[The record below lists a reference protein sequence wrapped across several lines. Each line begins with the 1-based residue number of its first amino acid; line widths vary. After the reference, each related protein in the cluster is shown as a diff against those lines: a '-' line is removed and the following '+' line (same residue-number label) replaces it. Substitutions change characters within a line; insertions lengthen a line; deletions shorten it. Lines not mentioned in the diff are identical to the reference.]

1 MIIVFGLSQVN
12 YSNSFLFWNFLAE
25 TKYNDMLCRMPVF
38 SLHEKKMWIKLKILF
53 NLPLPIRNHFYKGR
67 RLTFS
72 KHWFCKSC
80 YNVFD
85 LKPWSKYKKLSF
97 SDLCCPICSSKS
109 FYSGTEISKAIID
122 KKSTADILEIIKK
135 LKNEFIKH
143 EQFK

>member
-1 MIIVFGLSQVN
+1 
-12 YSNSFLFWNFLAE
+12 
-25 TKYNDMLCRMPVF
+25 MLVF

-67 RLTFS
+67 QLTYS

-85 LKPWSKYKKLSF
+85 LKPWSKYKKITF

-109 FYSGTEISKAIID
+109 IYSGDDIAKAIID
-122 KKSTADILEIIKK
+122 KKSTADILKIIEEIK
-135 LKNEFIKH
+135 LNIIH
-143 EQFK
+143 L